1 MTIEHDLEA
10 SSNYFEFEF
19 WYLDVDVSD
28 TDYAVKGINLVTKD
42 VTVEEEA
49 DLFWVFITGGCV
61 ALIILIII
69 VLVYC
74 RYTGEK
80 KIQTEVIQ

>member
-1 MTIEHDLEA
+1 MTIEHDLET

-42 VTVEEEA
+42 VTGKSIA
-49 DLFWVFITGGCV
+49 NHLCF
-61 ALIILIII
+61 ANS
-69 VLVYC
+69 
-74 RYTGEK
+74 
-80 KIQTEVIQ
+80 